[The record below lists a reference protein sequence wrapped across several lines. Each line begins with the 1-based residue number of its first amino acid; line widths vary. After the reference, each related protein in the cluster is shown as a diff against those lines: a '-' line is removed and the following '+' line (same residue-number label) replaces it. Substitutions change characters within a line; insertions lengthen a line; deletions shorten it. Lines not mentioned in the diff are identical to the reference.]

1 MQQTQDLC
9 LICCQIVDKPGR
21 PFAALK
27 IAPREKPRLKGSTIT
42 RPPFYV
48 IVLRMVNLDSP
59 IYLDYNGTTPI
70 DPEVARAITP
80 YLEEYFGNPS
90 SSHTYGQ
97 AAREAVNSARQRI
110 AGLIGASP
118 DELVFTACGSESDNF
133 AIQGVAMAVRQRGNH
148 IVTQKTEHPA
158 VLATCR
164 YLEANLGFEVTYL
177 PVDGAGLVDPDLLA
191 RSIKKTTV
199 LVTIMHANNE
209 TGILQPISDLS
220 AIAHEHGAIFHT
232 DAAQSLGKI
241 PVSVDQL
248 GVDLLT
254 VVGHKLYAPK
264 GIGALYIRRG
274 APVHPLIH
282 GASQE
287 NGRRAGTE
295 NVAYIAGLGVACA
308 EAKEKLETDMPR
320 IQVLRDR
327 LQSRLD
333 SQGWILNGQPAPRLP
348 NTLSISKIGLDGEEI
363 LRRTPEIAAS
373 TGAACHAGRTEP
385 SSVLLA
391 MGIPR
396 DQALG
401 ALRLTLGRWTTER
414 NVDQAADALTRTVN
428 SLSLVP

>member
-1 MQQTQDLC
+1 
-9 LICCQIVDKPGR
+9 
-21 PFAALK
+21 
-27 IAPREKPRLKGSTIT
+27 
-42 RPPFYV
+42 
-48 IVLRMVNLDSP
+48 VNLDSP

-70 DPEVARAITP
+70 DPEVARAIVP
-80 YLEEYFGNPS
+80 YLGEYFGNPS
-90 SSHTYGQ
+90 SSHAYGQ
-97 AAREAVNSARQRI
+97 AARDAVNSARERV
-110 AGLIGASP
+110 AGLIGGSP
-118 DELVFTACGSESDNF
+118 DEIVFTACGSESDNL
-133 AIQGVAMAVRQRGNH
+133 AILGVAMALRERGNH
-148 IVTQKTEHPA
+148 VVTQKTEHPA

-164 YLEANLGFEVTYL
+164 YIEANFGFEVDYL
-177 PVDGAGLVDPDLLA
+177 PVDGAGLVDPALLA
-191 RSIKKTTV
+191 RSINKNTV

-209 TGILQPISDLS
+209 TGVLQPISELS

-241 PVSVDQL
+241 PVSVHHL
-248 GVDLLT
+248 GIDLLT

-274 APVHPLIH
+274 TPVHPLIH

-295 NVAYIAGLGVACA
+295 NVAYIAGLGIACSLA
-308 EAKEKLETDMPR
+308 NDKLETDMPR
-320 IQVLRDR
+320 IQSLRDR
-327 LQSRLD
+327 LQRRLE

-348 NTLSISKIGLDGEEI
+348 NTLNISKTGLDGEEI

-414 NVDQAADALTRTVN
+414 NVDHAAEALTRTVN
-428 SLSLVP
+428 SFSPAP